1 MTDLLLKIHQF
12 FFGLNDKNTYKG
24 KNFFM
29 WVITNLFARI
39 FEILL
44 FVWLKCKNILN
55 LYSDCNGEVN
65 NQLVVSFTTY
75 PARIDNVWMVVDSIV
90 RQTMRP
96 FVIELWLSEENFP
109 KKELELPLTLMK
121 YKLRGFLDIKWVKE
135 DLKPHK
141 KYFYSFLQ
149 HKDKF
154 VVTIDDDLYYRRDMI
169 ALLWKIYEKFPN
181 SVCGHRGGIV
191 VPYEKYEKWSISNYA
206 LAPSHKNYVTGC
218 GGVLYP
224 VSMFKNN
231 FIFDQNLIKENSL
244 QTDDLW
250 LKAME
255 LIDDIP
261 VTIGDYYCNAPTLP
275 NSKKSALMNMNCNPL
290 HSGNDANWECLDKLF
305 HVNDLVAK
313 KR

>member
-1 MTDLLLKIHQF
+1 M
-12 FFGLNDKNTYKG
+12 
-24 KNFFM
+24 
-29 WVITNLFARI
+29 
-39 FEILL
+39 L

-109 KKELELPLTLMK
+109 QKELELPLTLMK

-181 SVCGHRGGIV
+181 FLTASLFPVNESLFEHLKLMFI
-191 VPYEKYEKWSISNYA
+191 A
-206 LAPSHKNYVTGC
+206 F
-218 GGVLYP
+218 VL
-224 VSMFKNN
+224 VS
-231 FIFDQNLIKENSL
+231 LI
-244 QTDDLW
+244 TFVI
-250 LKAME
+250 LKG
-255 LIDDIP
+255 L
-261 VTIGDYYCNAPTLP
+261 L
-275 NSKKSALMNMNCNPL
+275 
-290 HSGNDANWECLDKLF
+290 
-305 HVNDLVAK
+305 
-313 KR
+313 